1 MKLFNTLFKYG
12 ILTILL
18 VAINGCTQKNYD
30 SDIADLNDRLS
41 SLETKMNTDIGA
53 LKTAITALESKDY
66 VTSITALPDNSGYTI
81 VFSKSGTI
89 TIKNGSTGQ
98 NGESPIIGATLAED
112 GLYYWSQTIKGVTTL
127 ILDTDGNPVSVS
139 PVAAPT
145 MGVDKDGYWT
155 IDLHD
160 GNGVKRIKDA
170 NGNDVKAVGK
180 DGAPGSSG
188 GTSGSHKISPDG
200 KYVTITLSS
209 GSFTIPYNQFYGLTF
224 EDGTELVYV
233 GYGAG
238 TGANPAHILTLQL
251 PDDLTEAEYSAL
263 SVSMTGKAGGDA
275 DVVTKAAASCWK
287 VEITKK
293 PTFVSGVID
302 QTVGNEVQI
311 SITSPLDGT
320 PGLTDSERTAIIK
333 AELVYKNGNTDVVT
347 RPIQVTTISS
357 TDWTTGDTFTI
368 PAATAATNVIINV
381 SGNISNVAT
390 LIIPAGTTVRDI
402 PVITIN
408 VKTGMKFASSL
419 TIVNNDYDGLILL
432 QADPANATAVIVAGD
447 LTVTLPKGSF
457 KIVSGTVTGTT
468 TISTKPGTFTV
479 GKGAVLASLEAS
491 SGSIV
496 VEGTTSHITTSS
508 ADPIVVYGTVGNI
521 TVEAPAGA
529 SVPATPITVKPEATS
544 VGDITAE
551 NSELKVEPGASATNV
566 GTVTAKSVEV
576 TTPPAN
582 AEKVTI
588 GAVTATNV
596 TVAAPAAGA
605 NASGVELGAIT
616 TVADSEGNK
625 PTVSLGEGA
634 TAESIAPATD
644 SDKADITV
652 DGKVTGDVEG
662 GKVDAKP
669 GAVEGEIIGDEVMYP
684 IMLGDAGAPIFGG
697 KTYAT
702 FEKACEAATD
712 GQYIWVKPGEYSK
725 DIYGSAIDAKVA
737 GVKVNGVGSATLAEI
752 AAAGDFT
759 ICKDITITSFS
770 ATGGLTKTV
779 KVFGTITAITN
790 INAIILKGVTT
801 QAELQSGLTPAANY
815 NGIVLANDIA
825 VTNNTN
831 SQACVETASA
841 NFVFD
846 GNGFTLSGR
855 SNDGKAPQNILVI
868 GGGES
873 TVRNL
878 TITPIAGS
886 GAINGMCVY
895 GGLNVSSPAAPSKVL
910 KATLDNVTI
919 KNCGKAGLIVQAAS
933 GVVAT
938 NLTTSGN
945 TWGGVNIDPKK
956 ADNLQTPYLTLSGSV
971 NIGENAKVWA
981 DNVDG
986 LDEATVKAWLVTDY
1000 LGWVSAFVYG
1010 EKTKQY
1016 LWGTVLPSSIV
1027 HNETTNVGYGDLV
1040 TAVTAASAGDVL
1052 AINWNVTLGAE
1063 NIKLTKALTFK
1074 GNGYKVAVSES
1085 GGFTLE
1091 ASTKFDNITIDGDNA
1106 IGKAPITINA
1116 ADVALTGDK
1125 LIINQATSGNG
1136 DGTSKSGLGIVIVES
1151 GDINNATITLT
1162 NSAINLNGTK
1172 GYQRAIAFPT
1182 SIAQSGMVINMTN
1195 STVTSY
1201 TTEAMP
1207 NATYSQGIS
1216 MGLLSRPEV
1225 SLVNCVFDG
1234 MYYPISCAGTA
1245 PTNLELTIDNSK
1257 LTGYCALNLRGTSA
1271 IVVKNG
1277 SVLTGRNFY
1286 KVGSNDFATIV
1297 YNQGVASGTITI
1309 DNSTIKNLAN
1319 NTAQQWM
1326 IDLRQNT
1333 GVFVTLRNNT
1343 KLIDMPTEPGLP
1355 LDFMIDD
1362 VVEGS
1367 TITADATVVL
1377 QGKPGVQLYEKK

>member
-98 NGESPIIGATLAED
+98 NGESPIIGVTLAED

-127 ILDTDGNPVSVS
+127 ILDTDGNPISVS

-224 EDGTELVYV
+224 ADGNELVYV

-275 DVVTKAAASCWK
+275 DVVTKAAASGWK

-293 PTFVSGVID
+293 PTFVNGVID
-302 QTVGNEVQI
+302 QTAGNEVQI

-320 PGLTDSERTAIIK
+320 PVLTESERTAIIK

-381 SGNISNVAT
+381 IGNISNAAT
-390 LIIPAGTTVRDI
+390 IIIPAGTTVRDI

-419 TIVNNDYDGLILL
+419 TIANNDYDGLILL
-432 QADPANATAVIVAGD
+432 QAENTAAEIVAGD

-457 KIVSGTVTGTT
+457 KIVSGKVTGTT
-468 TISTKPGTFTV
+468 NISTKPGTFTV
-479 GKGAVLASLEAS
+479 GKDAVLALVKAS

-508 ADPIVVYGTVGNI
+508 ADPIVVSGTVANI
-521 TVEAPAGA
+521 TVEAPSGSAQ
-529 SVPATPITVKPEATS
+529 VPATPITVKPEATS

-669 GAVEGEIIGDEVMYP
+669 GAVEGEITGDEVMYP

-779 KVFGTITAITN
+779 KVFGTIKAITN

-919 KNCGKAGLIVQAAS
+919 KNCGKTGLIVQAAS

-956 ADNLQTPYLTLSGSV
+956 ANNLQTPYLTLSGSV